1 MITVVTHSCI
11 ASGIEDRDATSGCQ
25 GLSAGDYA
33 LCAVH
38 DAPPAAELG
47 ESGLGGKEVFWWEW
61 HLGNLAGV
69 TIFLEMDFTTE
80 MRVS

>member
-11 ASGIEDRDATSGCQ
+11 ASGIEDRDAAFGCQ

-33 LCAVH
+33 LGAVH

-47 ESGLGGKEVFWWEW
+47 ESGLGGKQVFWWEW

-69 TIFLEMDFTTE
+69 AIFLEVDSTTE
-80 MRVS
+80 ICVS